1 MYRDQLKAKFFIREI
16 QKPTIVIG
24 TMLGLFM
31 FIIGIGASMYGFSK
45 EMYLIT
51 PVGNFLDTT
60 SVGFSY
66 IGAGF
71 IIFGLFSIGILVLGS
86 VANAMLTLAH
96 KECEDYH
103 AFIAEKNLE
112 HEYKEYLIKN
122 NLAYDEEKADWRS
135 EFSELVPKYKRK
147 IRLE

>member
-1 MYRDQLKAKFFIREI
+1 MYRDQLKAKFIAREL
-16 QKPTIVIG
+16 QRPTVVSG

-31 FIIGIGASMYGFSK
+31 FVIGVASSMYGFSK
-45 EMYLIT
+45 EIYLIT
-51 PVGNFLDTT
+51 PMGNFLDTT

-66 IGAGF
+66 ISIGF
-71 IIFGLFSIGILVLGS
+71 IILGLFSIGILVLGS
-86 VANAMLTLAH
+86 VASAMLTLAN

-122 NLAYDEEKADWRS
+122 NLAYDEEKANWRS